1 MAITS
6 SLLSARQLIGTK
18 PRSRYPSLPPLVGN
32 ALALIFAFLTA
43 ARRSYYAWRSPE
55 WQHSA
60 KVLIVGN
67 ISVGGSGK
75 TPTTECIVS
84 GLQQRGWRVGIVS
97 RGYGAIKKHRQP
109 TLVEPLMPAEKF
121 GEEASWLA
129 RSTNAPVVVG
139 ADRRQ
144 AAEKLLQL
152 HELDVIVSD
161 DGLQHY
167 ALPRHLECLMLPDA
181 RLTQEPK
188 LLPAGRLREPLARL
202 RRADILVDNKLTGS
216 DNADYFRDWP
226 LARIHNL
233 ELASCTMQSLRDGEQ
248 LSIAAWRQQFGNS
261 EIHLCCAIAQPQRLL
276 DTLVQHLPKLNHSRH
291 FFRDHHLFQQSDFAS
306 YHDKT
311 IIMTEKDAIK
321 CQDLD
326 LGNAWFLRLRA
337 QLSADFFTELEQLL
351 QNTTETKKCQ

>member
-6 SLLSARQLIGTK
+6 SLLSARELIGAK
-18 PRSRYPSLPPLVGN
+18 PRAHYPFLHPLIGN
-32 ALALIFAFLTA
+32 ALALLFALLA
-43 ARRSYYAWRSPE
+43 RARRSYYAWRPPI

-84 GLQQRGWRVGIVS
+84 GLQQRGWRVGIIS
-97 RGYGAIKKHRQP
+97 RGYGAVKKHHQP
-109 TLVEPLMPAEKF
+109 ALVEPLMPAEKF

-139 ADRRQ
+139 VDRRQ
-144 AAEKLLQL
+144 AAEQLLQL

-188 LLPAGRLREPLARL
+188 LLPAGRLREPLQRL
-202 RRADILVDNKLTGS
+202 RRADLLVDNKLTGS
-216 DNADYFRDWP
+216 DNADYFRDWS
-226 LARIHNL
+226 LARIHSL

-248 LSIAAWRQQFGNS
+248 LSVAAWRQQFGNS

-276 DTLVQHLPKLNHSRH
+276 DTLGQHLPNLNYTQHL
-291 FFRDHHLFQQSDFAS
+291 FRDHHLFQQSDFAS
-306 YHDKT
+306 YRDKT
-311 IIMTEKDAIK
+311 IVMTEKDAVK
-321 CQDLD
+321 CQELD
-326 LGNAWFLRLRA
+326 LSNAWFLRLRA
-337 QLSADFFTELEQLL
+337 RLSADFFTELEQLL
-351 QNTTETKKCQ
+351 HSTTAVKACQ

>member
-6 SLLSARQLIGTK
+6 SLLSARELIGGK
-18 PRSRYPSLPPLVGN
+18 PKARYPFLHPLIGN
-32 ALALIFAFLTA
+32 ALALLFALLA
-43 ARRSYYAWRSPE
+43 RARRSYYAWRPPI

-84 GLQQRGWRVGIVS
+84 GLQQRGWRVGIIS

-181 RLTQEPK
+181 RLTQHPK
-188 LLPAGRLREPLARL
+188 LIPAGRLREPLQRL

-216 DNADYFRDWP
+216 DNADYFRDWS
-226 LARIHNL
+226 LARIHSL

-248 LSIAAWRQQFGNS
+248 LSVAAWRQRFGNS
-261 EIHLCCAIAQPQRLL
+261 EIHLCCAIAQPQRLI
-276 DTLVQHLPKLNHSRH
+276 DTLGQHLPNLNYTQHL
-291 FFRDHHLFQQSDFAS
+291 FRDHHLFQQSDFAS
-306 YHDKT
+306 YRDKT
-311 IIMTEKDAIK
+311 IVMTEKDAVK
-321 CQDLD
+321 CQELD
-326 LGNAWFLRLRA
+326 LSNAWFLRLRA
-337 QLSADFFTELEQLL
+337 RLSADFFTELEQLL
-351 QNTTETKKCQ
+351 HSTTTVKACQ

>member
-6 SLLSARQLIGTK
+6 SLLSARQLIGGK
-18 PRSRYPSLPPLVGN
+18 PKSRYPSLPPLVGD
-32 ALALIFAFLTA
+32 ALALIFAFLA
-43 ARRSYYAWRSPE
+43 VARRSYYAWRSPE

-109 TLVEPLMPAEKF
+109 KLVEPLMPAEKF

-167 ALPRHLECLMLPDA
+167 ALPRHLECMMLPDA

-216 DNADYFRDWP
+216 DNADYFRDWQ
-226 LARIHNL
+226 LARVHSL
-233 ELASCTMQSLRDGEQ
+233 ELVSCTMQSLGDGER
-248 LSIAAWRQQFGNS
+248 LGVAAWRQQFGHS
-261 EIHLCCAIAQPQRLL
+261 DIHLCCAIAQPQRLI
-276 DTLVQHLPKLNHSRH
+276 DTLAQHLPKLNYSRH

-321 CQDLD
+321 CQELD
-326 LGNAWFLRLRA
+326 LSNAWFLRLRA

>member
-6 SLLSARQLIGTK
+6 SLLSARELIGGK
-18 PRSRYPSLPPLVGN
+18 PRAHYPFLHPLIGN
-32 ALALIFAFLTA
+32 ALALLFALLA
-43 ARRSYYAWRSPE
+43 RARRSYYAWRPPI

-84 GLQQRGWRVGIVS
+84 GLQQRGWRVGIIS
-97 RGYGAIKKHRQP
+97 RGYGAVKKHRQP
-109 TLVEPLMPAEKF
+109 ALVEPLMPAEKF

-139 ADRRQ
+139 VDRRQ
-144 AAEKLLQL
+144 AAEQLLQL
-152 HELDVIVSD
+152 QELDVIVSD

-181 RLTQEPK
+181 RLTQHPK
-188 LLPAGRLREPLARL
+188 LIPAGRLREPLQRL

-216 DNADYFRDWP
+216 DNADYFSDWS
-226 LARIHNL
+226 LARIHSL

-248 LSIAAWRQQFGNS
+248 LSVAAWRQQFGNS

-276 DTLVQHLPKLNHSRH
+276 DTLGQQLPKLNYTQHL
-291 FFRDHHLFQQSDFAS
+291 FRDHHLFQQSDFAS
-306 YHDKT
+306 YRDKT
-311 IIMTEKDAIK
+311 IVMTEKDAVK
-321 CQDLD
+321 CQELD
-326 LGNAWFLRLRA
+326 LSNAWFLRLRA
-337 QLSADFFTELEQLL
+337 RLSADFFTELEQLL
-351 QNTTETKKCQ
+351 HSTTAVKACQ

>member
-6 SLLSARQLIGTK
+6 SLLSARQLVGAK
-18 PRSRYPSLPPLVGN
+18 PRKRYPFLPALIAQP
-32 ALALIFAFLTA
+32 LALVFALLA
-43 ARRSYYAWRSPE
+43 SVRRSYYAWRQPI

-97 RGYGAIKKHRQP
+97 RGYGAMKKHRQP
-109 TLVEPLMPAEKF
+109 VLVEPLMPAEKF

-139 ADRRQ
+139 ADRRR

-152 HELDVIVSD
+152 HEVDVIVSD

-181 RLTQEPK
+181 RLTQDPK
-188 LLPAGRLREPLARL
+188 LIPAGRLREPLQRL
-202 RRADILVDNKLTGS
+202 RRADLLIDNKLTGS
-216 DNADYFRDWP
+216 DNADYFRDWS
-226 LARIHNL
+226 LANIYNL
-233 ELASCTMQSLRDGEQ
+233 ELASCTMQSLSNGEQ
-248 LSIAAWRQQFGNS
+248 LSVAAWRQRFGQRA
-261 EIHLCCAIAQPQRLL
+261 IHLCCAIAQPQRLL
-276 DTLVQHLPKLNHSRH
+276 DTLAQHLPNLNYTKHC
-291 FFRDHHLFQQSDFAS
+291 FRDHHLFQQSDFAS
-306 YHDKT
+306 YQDKT
-311 IIMTEKDAIK
+311 ILMTEKDAVK
-321 CQDLD
+321 CQELE
-326 LGNAWFLRLRA
+326 LSNAWFLRLRA
-337 QLSADFFTELEQLL
+337 QLSANFFAELEQLL
-351 QNTTETKKCQ
+351 QSTTKVKACQ

>member
-6 SLLSARQLIGTK
+6 SLLSARELIGGK
-18 PRSRYPSLPPLVGN
+18 PRAHYPFLHPLIGN
-32 ALALIFAFLTA
+32 ALALLFALLA
-43 ARRSYYAWRSPE
+43 RARRSYYAWRPPI

-84 GLQQRGWRVGIVS
+84 GLQQRGWRVGIIS
-97 RGYGAIKKHRQP
+97 RGYGAVKKHRQP
-109 TLVEPLMPAEKF
+109 ALVEPLMPAEKF

-139 ADRRQ
+139 VDRRQ
-144 AAEKLLQL
+144 AAEQLLQL

-181 RLTQEPK
+181 RLTQHPK
-188 LLPAGRLREPLARL
+188 LIPAGRLREPLQRL

-216 DNADYFRDWP
+216 DNADYFSDWS
-226 LARIHNL
+226 LARIHSL

-248 LSIAAWRQQFGNS
+248 LSVAAWRQQFGSS
-261 EIHLCCAIAQPQRLL
+261 EIHLCCAIAQPQRLI
-276 DTLVQHLPKLNHSRH
+276 DTLGQHLPNLNYTQHL
-291 FFRDHHLFQQSDFAS
+291 FRDHHLFQQSDFAS
-306 YHDKT
+306 YRDKT
-311 IIMTEKDAIK
+311 IVMTEKDAVK
-321 CQDLD
+321 CQELD
-326 LGNAWFLRLRA
+326 LSNAWFLRLRA
-337 QLSADFFTELEQLL
+337 RLSADFFTELEQLL
-351 QNTTETKKCQ
+351 HSTTAVKACQ

>member
-6 SLLSARQLIGTK
+6 SLLSARQLVGAK
-18 PRSRYPSLPPLVGN
+18 PKKRYPFLPPLI
-32 ALALIFAFLTA
+32 ARPLALIFALLA
-43 ARRSYYAWRSPE
+43 RGRRSYYAWRSPA

-75 TPTTECIVS
+75 TPTTECIVN
-84 GLQQRGWRVGIVS
+84 GLQLRGWRVGIVS

-188 LLPAGRLREPLARL
+188 LIPAGRLREPLKRL
-202 RRADILVDNKLTGS
+202 LRADILVDNKLTGS

-226 LARIHNL
+226 LANVHSL

-248 LSIAAWRQQFGNS
+248 LSALVWRQKFGQS
-261 EIHLCCAIAQPQRLL
+261 AIHLCCAIAQPQRLL
-276 DTLVQHLPKLNHSRH
+276 DTLEQHLPNLNYTQHL
-291 FFRDHHLFQQSDFAS
+291 FRDHHLFQQSDFAS
-306 YHDKT
+306 YSDKT

-321 CQDLD
+321 CQELN
-326 LGNAWFLRLRA
+326 LSNAWFLRLRA

-351 QNTTETKKCQ
+351 QSTTETKKCQ